1 MASSDRLEQ
10 LKKQVRDTSN
20 QQNQMKVQKERTKA
34 AVSYHEQEI
43 VQNQQDMTQLVRS
56 VFGQSELAAA
66 KERELIKDQMER
78 FSYRQKVMNEQLI
91 ALNDSL
97 SSTAALEAL
106 YAEKRRE
113 LDNDYEEQ
121 KRIIQARLERMKNE
135 AEQKHRKQEEEILKK
150 IEQAEERLSRSK
162 RLIAELDGEIKL
174 KKAEIE
180 ELTAKA
186 KEKTF
191 KASFKE
197 NLIDRWFVWAV
208 VGFIGTIAGGIFGW
222 GIFKLIEW
230 IANGVIGFFSSVL
243 DLFGL

>member
-10 LKKQVRDTSN
+10 LKKQVRNTSN
-20 QQNQMKVQKERTKA
+20 QQNQLKVQKERTKA
-34 AVSYHEQEI
+34 AVSYHEQEME
-43 VQNQQDMTQLVRS
+43 QNRQDMMQLVRS
-56 VFGQSELAAA
+56 VFGQSELDTA

-191 KASFKE
+191 KE

-243 DLFGL
+243 DLFRL